1 MVGVVKCPQC
11 KPVRCAGADF
21 IDTHVDTMA
30 ASLPDRQRE
39 SAAIV
44 NKDLRRTYNASTRK
58 WLYREYVFLTFGYL
72 GAGYRVTIPQCILH
86 AVREKFPD
94 PYCNCVEVATCTKH
108 YMGHKA
114 AKS

>member
-1 MVGVVKCPQC
+1 MKKLLIFLDFAALFGNSTHASGIGGVARTRRSAAATKRSCMVGVVKCPQC

-21 IDTHVDTMA
+21 IDTMA

-58 WLYREYVFLTFGYL
+58 WLHREYVFLTFGYIWE
-72 GAGYRVTIPQCILH
+72 R
-86 AVREKFPD
+86 
-94 PYCNCVEVATCTKH
+94 ATE
-108 YMGHKA
+108 
-114 AKS
+114 

>member
-21 IDTHVDTMA
+21 IDTMA

-44 NKDLRRTYNASTRK
+44 NKDLRRTYKYASTRK